1 MSLKG
6 AKGEQLYTLSRSRA
20 TMQAQLTTQQSDQ
33 RRMVWLC
40 GNVREA
46 DRESIFW
53 EASGQEEP
61 LLGQAGPS
69 RAPVP
74 LCPCPCCPFR
84 GGRGLSLFSPF
95 PGPGSR
101 GPGLPEALLPSD
113 AGIP

>member
-46 DRESIFW
+46 DRESIFG

-61 LLGQAGPS
+61 LLGQAG
-69 RAPVP
+69 
-74 LCPCPCCPFR
+74 LCPCPCCPCR
-84 GGRGLSLFSPF
+84 WEDGVSVSSLS
-95 PGPGSR
+95 R
-101 GPGLPEALLPSD
+101 PGLPRARV
-113 AGIP
+113 A

>member
-61 LLGQAGPS
+61 LLGQAG
-69 RAPVP
+69 
-74 LCPCPCCPFR
+74 LCPCRWEDGVSVSSDSSLPFQAR
-84 GGRGLSLFSPF
+84 APA
-95 PGPGSR
+95 GPGCLKRCFLRMPGSHSR
-101 GPGLPEALLPSD
+101 
-113 AGIP
+113 